1 MEKNLVIVE
10 SPAKARTISKFLDK
24 NFVVISCM
32 GHIIDLPKKE
42 LGVEVEDNFK
52 AEYVVIPGKKKLL
65 SELKK
70 KSKDK
75 DKVYFATDPD
85 REGEA
90 IGWNLK
96 EKLKVKDGKYSR
108 VVFHEIT
115 KRAIQEA
122 FKKPRDFDINK
133 IHAQQARRILD
144 RIVGYFLSPLLWRK
158 ITRGLSAGRV
168 QSIALCLIAE
178 REREIEKFIPEESW
192 KITAELKKKEPKLK
206 SEEKSFLAR
215 LDKQNNE
222 KISIK
227 NKEAADKI
235 FESVKKHNFQ
245 VKDVQVQKKKKNSL
259 PPFITSSLQQDAFNK
274 LGYSTTKTMFLAQ
287 GLYEGIELGQEDSVG
302 LITYMRTD
310 STRIAKVAID
320 EFREFILDKY
330 GKEYLP
336 DKPNVYKSRAT
347 AQEAH
352 EAIRPTSP
360 FREPQKI
367 KQYLSTDQYR
377 LYELI
382 WKRAIASQMNPAI
395 YEFTSADIQ
404 AGEFLFKAGGSKILF
419 KGYGVLYSLKDDEE
433 EEKTYLPKLSVG
445 EELNLLNIL
454 PSQHFTKPPARYSEG
469 SLVKALEEDGV
480 GRPSTYAPVIQTV
493 ISRDYVRRV
502 KGYLFPTELGFKVN
516 DLLVEYFPKIM
527 NIEFTAHMEEE
538 LDRVEEGKYNWVS
551 VLDEFYNPFKEKVDF
566 ARKTIKK
573 EVIFSDEI
581 CEKCAKPMVIK
592 WGRRGKF
599 LSCSDYPRCK
609 FSKSITTGKIC
620 PESDCG
626 GELIE
631 RRSAKGKVFFG
642 CSNFPKCRF
651 TSSKLPE

>member
-1 MEKNLVIVE
+1 MKKNLVIVE
-10 SPAKARTISKFLDK
+10 SPAKAKTISKFLES
-24 NFVVISCM
+24 NYTVISCM
-32 GHIIDLPKKE
+32 GHIIDLPKKK
-42 LGVEVEDNFK
+42 LGVDVEDSFK

-65 SELKK
+65 TELKK
-70 KSKDK
+70 KAKDK
-75 DKVYFATDPD
+75 DKIYFATDPD

-96 EKLKVKDGKYSR
+96 EKLNIKNSQFLR

-122 FKKPRDFDINK
+122 FKGPRDFDINK
-133 IHAQQARRILD
+133 IQAQQARRVLD

-168 QSIALCLIAE
+168 QSIALRLIAE
-178 REREIEKFIPEESW
+178 REREIQKFVPEESW
-192 KITAELKKKEPKLK
+192 KITAELKKKTAKLK

-215 LDKQNNE
+215 LERYKEE
-222 KISIK
+222 KVNIK
-227 NKEAADKI
+227 NKEEADRLT
-235 FESVKKHNFQ
+235 EEVKKSTFQ
-245 VKDVQVQKKKKNSL
+245 VKNVQVQQKKKNPL
-259 PPFITSSLQQDAFNK
+259 PPFITSSLQQDSFNK
-274 LGYSTTKTMFLAQ
+274 LGYSTTKTMVLAQ
-287 GLYEGIELGQEDSVG
+287 SLYEGIELGEEGSVG

-310 STRIAKVAID
+310 STRIAQIAID
-320 EFREFILDKY
+320 EIRGFIKDKY

-336 DKPNVYKSRAT
+336 DKPNVYKSKAM

-360 FREPQKI
+360 SREPAKI
-367 KQYLSTDQYR
+367 KQYLNPDQYK

-382 WKRAIASQMNPAI
+382 YKRAIASQMNPAV
-395 YEFTSADIQ
+395 YETTSIDIE
-404 AGEFLFKAGGSKILF
+404 AGEFLFKASGSKITF
-419 KGYGVLYSLKDDEE
+419 KGFSVMYSINNNDE
-433 EEKTYLPKLSVG
+433 EEKTRLPKLSKG
-445 EELNLLNIL
+445 EELNLLNLL

-480 GRPSTYAPVIQTV
+480 GRPSTYAPVIQTIV
-493 ISRDYVRRV
+493 GRDYVRRV

-516 DLLVEYFPKIM
+516 DLLVEYFPIIM
-527 NIEFTAHMEEE
+527 NIEFTARMEEE
-538 LDRVEEGKYNWVS
+538 LDRVEEGTYNWVS
-551 VLDEFYNPFKEKVDF
+551 VLDEFYQPFKERIDF
-566 ARKTIKK
+566 AKDNIKK
-573 EVIFSDEI
+573 EVVYSDEV
-581 CEKCAKPMVIK
+581 CEKCGKQMIIK

-599 LSCSDYPRCK
+599 LSCSEYPRCK
-609 FSKSITTGKIC
+609 FSKSITTGKAC
-620 PESDCG
+620 PEPDCG

-631 RRSAKGKVFFG
+631 RRSSKGKIFYG

>member
-10 SPAKARTISKFLDK
+10 SPAKAKTISKFLDP
-24 NFVVISCM
+24 NFTVIFCM

-42 LGVEVEDNFK
+42 LGVQIKDSFK

-75 DKVYFATDPD
+75 DKIYFATDPD

-96 EKLKVKDGKYSR
+96 EKLNIKDGKYLR

-122 FKKPRDFDINK
+122 FNDPKDFDISK
-133 IHAQQARRILD
+133 IQAQQARRILD

-158 ITRGLSAGRV
+158 ISRGLSAGRV
-168 QSIALCLIAE
+168 QSIALRLIAE
-178 REREIEKFIPEESW
+178 REKEIQKFVPEESW
-192 KITAELKKKEPKLK
+192 RITAELKKKEPKLK
-206 SEEKSFLAR
+206 SEEKSFFAQLEKQK
-215 LDKQNNE
+215 DK
-222 KISIK
+222 KIIIK
-227 NKEAADKI
+227 NKEETDRITEK
-235 FESVKKHNFQ
+235 VKNYNFQ
-245 VKDVQVQKKKKNSL
+245 VKEIQVQKKKKNPS
-259 PPFITSSLQQDAFNK
+259 PPFITSSLQQESFNK
-274 LGYSTTKTMFLAQ
+274 LGYSTTKTMVLAQ
-287 GLYEGIELGQEDSVG
+287 GLYEGIELGEEGSVG

-310 STRIAKVAID
+310 STRIAQIAIK
-320 EFREFILDKY
+320 ELREFISDKY

-336 DKPNVYKSRAT
+336 DKPNVYKSKAM

-352 EAIRPTSP
+352 EAIRPTGP

-367 KQYLSTDQYR
+367 KQYLSSDQYR

-382 WKRAIASQMNPAI
+382 WKRAITSQMNPAL
-395 YEFTSADIQ
+395 YEFTSVDIQ
-404 AGEFLFKAGGSKILF
+404 SGEFLFRASGSKILF
-419 KGYGVLYSLKDDEE
+419 KGFGILYSLNEDV
-433 EEKTYLPKLSVG
+433 EEKSYLPKLSAS
-445 EELNLLNIL
+445 EELNLLNIV
-454 PSQHFTKPPARYSEG
+454 PSQHFTKSPARYSEG
-469 SLVKALEEDGV
+469 SLVKALEENGV
-480 GRPSTYAPVIQTV
+480 GRPSTYAPVIQTI
-493 ISRDYVRRV
+493 ISRDYVRRT

-516 DLLVEYFPKIM
+516 DLLVEYFPIIM
-527 NIEFTAHMEEE
+527 NIEFTARMEEK
-538 LDRVEEGKYNWVS
+538 LDRVESGTYNWIS
-551 VLDEFYNPFKEKVDF
+551 VLDEFYNPFKERVDF

-573 EVIFSDEI
+573 EVVFSDQV
-581 CEKCAKPMVIK
+581 CDKCGKTMVVK

-609 FSKSITTGKIC
+609 YSKSITTGKIC
-620 PESDCG
+620 PEPNCG

-631 RRSAKGKVFFG
+631 RRSSKGKIFYG
-642 CSNFPKCRF
+642 CLNFPKCRF

>member
-10 SPAKARTISKFLDK
+10 SPAKAKTISKFLDK
-24 NFVVISCM
+24 KFTVISCM

-42 LGVEVEDNFK
+42 LGVEVEDGFK
-52 AEYVVIPGKKKLL
+52 TEYVVIPGKKKLL
-65 SELKK
+65 TDLKK
-70 KSKDK
+70 QSKDK
-75 DKVYFATDPD
+75 DKIYFATDPD

-96 EKLKVKDGKYSR
+96 EKLNIKDGKYAR

-115 KRAIQEA
+115 KRAIQES
-122 FKKPRDFDINK
+122 FNHPRDFDVNK
-133 IHAQQARRILD
+133 IQAQQARRILD

-158 ITRGLSAGRV
+158 IARGLSAGRV
-168 QSIALCLIAE
+168 QSIALRLIAE
-178 REREIEKFIPEESW
+178 REREIQKFVSQESW
-192 KITAELKKKEPKLK
+192 KVTAELKKKEHKTK

-215 LDKQNNE
+215 LDK
-222 KISIK
+222 KKDKKVVIK
-227 NKEAADKI
+227 NKKEADSITEEA
-235 FESVKKHNFQ
+235 ENCSFQ
-245 VKDVQVQKKKKNSL
+245 VKDVQVQQRKKNPL

-274 LGYSTTKTMFLAQ
+274 LGYSTTKTMVLAQ
-287 GLYEGIELGQEDSVG
+287 GLYEGIELGEEGSAG

-310 STRIAKVAID
+310 SVRIANVAIE
-320 EFREFILDKY
+320 EFREFIMGKY
-330 GKEYLP
+330 GKDYLP
-336 DKPNVYKSRAT
+336 EKPNVYKSKAS

-367 KQYLSTDQYR
+367 KEYVSADQYK

-382 WKRAIASQMNPAI
+382 WKRALASQMNPAI
-395 YEFTSADIQ
+395 YEFRLADIQ
-404 AGEFLFKAGGSKILF
+404 AGEFLFKASGSKVVF
-419 KGYGVLYSLKDDEE
+419 KGFSALYTLKNDE
-433 EEKTYLPKLSVG
+433 EEKTFLPKLSVG
-445 EELNLLNIL
+445 EELNVLRII

-480 GRPSTYAPVIQTV
+480 GRPSTYAPTIRT
-493 ISRDYVRRV
+493 ITARDYVRRI
-502 KGYLFPTELGFKVN
+502 KGYLFPTELGFMVN

-527 NIEFTAHMEEE
+527 NIEFTARMEEE
-538 LDRVEEGKYNWVS
+538 LDRVEEGNYNWVS
-551 VLDEFYNPFKEKVDF
+551 VLNEFYQPFKERVDY
-566 ARKTIKK
+566 AKKNIKK
-573 EVIFSDEI
+573 EVIFSDEV
-581 CEKCAKPMVIK
+581 CELCGKRMAIK

-620 PESDCG
+620 PEPDCG

-631 RRSAKGKVFFG
+631 RRSGKGKIFYG